1 MPSSSSSAVA
11 TGLLALSSG
20 SLTANTTLDSHFLN
34 QLHNVHSLQGYG
46 LGTSLEARAV
56 YVGYEATGNVLGAVV
71 SDGVLQIMLRD
82 DSTGGDLVYYH
93 TTGSG
98 SAVMRDVNNES
109 ARYRFD

>member
-71 SDGVLQIMLRD
+71 SDGVLQIVLRD